1 MICKTYYEN
10 MGLSPAEIENDITTA
25 INIMLELIFDR
36 KISALPEEA
45 FVKLGNMPTT
55 LYDNGKALCMPIF
68 RIREMIE
75 ASGLEIS
82 FLSDALTAM
91 GYKNPGSTFICY
103 NNTSYECWEFIKT
116 WEALL
121 W

>member
-1 MICKTYYEN
+1 MNYEN
-10 MGLSPAEIENDITTA
+10 MGLSPAEIENDITTT

-68 RIREMIE
+68 RIREIIE
-75 ASGLEIS
+75 ASGFEIS
-82 FLSDALTAM
+82 LPFLSNALTAM
-91 GYKNPGSTFICY
+91 EYKNPGSTLICY
-103 NNTSYECWEFIKT
+103 NNTSYKCWEFIKS
-116 WEALL
+116 WESLL